1 MYIVKTGQFQGPL
14 DLLLQLTEEKK
25 LDITEVSLAKVT
37 DQYLTYLKNL
47 KNIALEDLANFLVV
61 ASRLILIKSRMLL
74 PTLELS
80 EEEEE
85 DIESLKKQLEEYKK
99 FKNFAKQIEKIA
111 KEKNIAYSREK
122 YQDMKSVFYPPK
134 NFKLEDLKVTFEKI
148 LEEIAL
154 LEEKLPKEN
163 LQLKASIEEKIN
175 YIKNEISNRIRAS
188 FQDLTKQAR
197 SKMDVIVS
205 FLALLELVKQKL
217 VAVEQKKAFEDIKI
231 SKNL

>member
-47 KNIALEDLANFLVV
+47 KNISLEDLANFLVV